1 MRLTVKILSGN
12 RSGLEYELAS
22 TSISHRSSEQI
33 YFLEDEALEFRLE
46 ATVFLDEVFLCLHE
60 NEVCATVSKECDGL
74 WIYEWK
80 PKSIYRSTYECFFH
94 NYYGMAELSISAKI
108 DGKDERGIIERY
120 FPFEV
125 LAKKLNAERAE
136 KMLDFLAFH
145 DNDALAAFFRVTRLN
160 AGFKEGER
168 TVSFLI
174 EQLERNVSLLMTEI
188 PNIYSRPIVKLT
200 PMTKIITLSENS
212 TIDDTTLAWI
222 AENSDNL
229 YLVDDHERA
238 ILELDGRYYSSE
250 KILENHLK
258 EDLNIYENQVIHGF
272 IISLMRAATDIL
284 IGLEEYPSSRIQI
297 QSSTSGYIS
306 FFSQLNRF
314 AKIINKNK
322 VIRCKELIVN
332 LQRLKRTFDE
342 RVPVS
347 KAVIGT
353 PQFTRKARYNLH
365 YQKIF
370 HKIIAWHRFGA
381 PDWSV
386 QEELFSIQ
394 SIPKLFEYY
403 LLFLIKYHFDN
414 AQILGMNLDLIN
426 GPIVERN
433 NFEYDWGGYTVRLIY
448 EMKIWTHEHSS
459 SFGASLINSEGWT
472 LNSMN
477 GDLTPR
483 GQYGPYANRS
493 PDMVICISSP
503 TGEQQQ
509 LILDAKYTTS
519 KKAFTRY
526 LPELTMKYLHGI
538 HEKNTGKSLS
548 SGLMIVNPSESC
560 ETRHFHHKKY
570 SIYGDSPVIPALLV
584 SSLAPGIAEDDD
596 SDFRN
601 NLSQFLIL
609 MRGSLGRGHLLHL
622 GSIN

>member
-1 MRLTVKILSGN
+1 MRLTAKIISGK
-12 RSGLEYELAS
+12 RCGLEIEL
-22 TSISHRSSEQI
+22 TSFGLQPSSHI
-33 YFLEDEALEFRLE
+33 FFLEDEALEFRLE
-46 ATVFLDEVFLCLHE
+46 VAAPLDDVFLCLHE
-60 NEVCATVSKECDGL
+60 NEVGVTGSKEYDGL

-94 NYYGMAELSISAKI
+94 NYYGMAELSIATKI
-108 DGKDERGIIERY
+108 DGVGERVIIEQY
-120 FPFEV
+120 SPVEV

-168 TVSFLI
+168 SVSFLI
-174 EQLERNVSLLMTEI
+174 EQLERNVLLLIAEI
-188 PNIYSRPIVKLT
+188 PNIYSRPIAKLT
-200 PMTKIITLSENS
+200 PMTKIVVVSENS
-212 TIDDTTLAWI
+212 VTDDTTLAWM

-229 YLVDDHERA
+229 YPVDDQERA
-238 ILELDGRYYSSE
+238 ILELDGTYYSSE

-258 EDLNIYENQVIHGF
+258 EDFNIYENQVIHGF
-272 IISLMRAATDIL
+272 IISLMRAASEIL
-284 IGLEEYPSSRIQI
+284 RGLEEYPSSKVRV
-297 QSSTSGYIS
+297 QSDISGYIS
-306 FFSQLNRF
+306 FFSQLSKF
-314 AKIINKNK
+314 AKVVNKNK
-322 VIRCKELIVN
+322 VARCKELIIN

-347 KAVIGT
+347 NTVIGT

-365 YQKIF
+365 YQKVF
-370 HKIIAWHRFGA
+370 HKIIAWHRYGA

-414 AQILGMNLDLIN
+414 ARLLGMKFELMN

-448 EMKIWTHEHSS
+448 EMKAWTHDHASS
-459 SFGASLINSEGWT
+459 LGAALINSEGWT
-472 LNSMN
+472 INSMN
-477 GDLTPR
+477 GDLKPR
-483 GQYGPYANRS
+483 GQFGPYANRS
-493 PDMVICISSP
+493 PDMIVCISTP
-503 TGEQQQ
+503 TGEQRQ

-519 KKAFTRY
+519 KKAFTHY

-560 ETRHFHHKKY
+560 ETRHFHHDRY
-570 SIYGDSPVIPALLV
+570 SIYGENPVTPALLV
-584 SSLAPGIAEDDD
+584 SSLAPGMAEDND
-596 SDFRN
+596 SDFRT

-609 MRGSLGRGHLLHL
+609 MRASLGGEKPWHL
-622 GSIN
+622 GIVV